1 VVLLARFGECVKSFP
16 MQSTE
21 FYRQI
26 LEIANPWKIVS
37 VDLAMEA
44 KRVVIRADVNG
55 ATKWGHP
62 ETNLAVSLHK
72 WMERTWRHLDTCQC
86 ETLITANVPS
96 VERRD
101 GSVEE
106 VAVPWAE
113 RYQRIN
119 KLLTQAV
126 VM

>member
-1 VVLLARFGECVKSFP
+1 

-26 LEIANPWKIVS
+26 LGIANPWKIVS

-62 ETNLAVSLHK
+62 ETNLAASLHK